1 MADWALILGSSSGFG
16 EAAARAFAAAGT
28 NIFGVHLDR
37 KSTLAHVDEIVEAI
51 KETGVEVEFFNV
63 NAADPEKRGEVV
75 QHIAERLTESAEK
88 VRVVL
93 HSLAFGTLKPYIDPE
108 GKAGLAQREL
118 DMTLDV
124 MANTLVYWVQELVR
138 GELMGE
144 GGRVFSMTSTG
155 DTHAWPTYGAV
166 SAAKAALEAHTRQLA
181 LELAPFGITVNAI
194 RAGVTDTPALRK
206 IPGHERMIEAARARN
221 PHRRLT
227 TPEDVANAL
236 VALCH
241 PGADWITGN
250 IINVDGGEEVAG

>member
-28 NIFGVHLDR
+28 NIFGIHLDR

-63 NAADPEKRGEVV
+63 NAADSEKRSEVV
-75 QHIAERLTESAEK
+75 QHVAERLEESGEK
-88 VRVVL
+88 VRVLL

-108 GKAGLAQREL
+108 GKTGLAQREM

-124 MANTLVYWVQELVR
+124 MAHTLVYWVQELVR
-138 GELMGE
+138 ANLIGD
-144 GGRVFSMTSTG
+144 GGRIFSMTSTG
-155 DTHAWPTYGAV
+155 DNHAWPTYGAV

-181 LELAPFGITVNAI
+181 LELAPLGITVNAI

-206 IPGHERMIEAARARN
+206 IPGHEQMVEAARTRN

-227 TPEDVANAL
+227 TPEDVAQAL
-236 VALCH
+236 VALARPETH
-241 PGADWITGN
+241 WMTGN
-250 IINVDGGEEVAG
+250 VIGVDGGEEISG